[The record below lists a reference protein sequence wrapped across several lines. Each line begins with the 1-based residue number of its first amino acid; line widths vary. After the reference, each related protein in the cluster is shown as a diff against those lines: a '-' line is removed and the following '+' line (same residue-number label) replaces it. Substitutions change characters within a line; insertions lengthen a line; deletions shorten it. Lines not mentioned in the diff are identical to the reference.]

1 MGVMMQSTSALLA
14 ADFSRGTPDPL
25 DCYIAAIHAI
35 GHYAADLEPE
45 ITNPYR
51 QYLQELAQ
59 TVVAG
64 GNAVLQESRSTLR
77 ALLRDYRDKTS
88 QYLNVLREDL
98 SSAAAALAEILESL
112 QDTDGEQGDR
122 LREALRVLR
131 EPPGEDADSVRDN
144 VFGAAKTIENCLA
157 AVRKRHQL
165 SVSQL
170 MIEIRML
177 HKRIDALESAASVDL
192 LTHLFPRQEMEQR
205 IRQQLTSCRLLLMHA
220 GGILPASVEF
230 GRAVAEELTGAVI
243 RRFRN
248 ALPAATVV
256 ARWCGEGFVAAI
268 DLDPEEADRLA
279 ARVATNLAGPYACM
293 KEGKAV
299 RPLINPRVRLIESGS
314 GEADETLRLI
324 EEFFTE

>member
-1 MGVMMQSTSALLA
+1 MMPCSSIVDIEA
-14 ADFSRGTPDPL
+14 SRGTPDPL
-25 DCYIAAIHAI
+25 ECYIAAIHAI

-45 ITNPYR
+45 LTEPYR
-51 QYLQELAQ
+51 RYLEELAA
-59 TVVAG
+59 TVASG
-64 GNAVLQESRSTLR
+64 GAASLRESRATLR

-88 QYLNVLREDL
+88 RYLNILREDL
-98 SSAAAALAEILESL
+98 TSAAAALAEILESL
-112 QDTDGEQGDR
+112 QDTDGDQGDI
-122 LREALRVLR
+122 LRQTLRILR
-131 EPPGEDADSVRDN
+131 EPPGEDADSIRDN
-144 VFGAAKTIENCLA
+144 VLDAAKTIENCLS
-157 AVRKRHQL
+157 AVRKKHQL

-192 LTHLFPRQEMEQR
+192 LTHLFPRQDMEQR
-205 IRQQLTSCRLLLMHA
+205 IREIAAPCHFLLIRA
-220 GGILPASVEF
+220 GGILPAAFEF

-248 ALPAATVV
+248 TLPAATVV

-268 DLDPEEADRLA
+268 EAEPDDAGDLA

-299 RPLINPRVRLIESGS
+299 RPAVAPQVRLLETAPGG
-314 GEADETLRLI
+314 GEETLRLI
-324 EEFFTE
+324 DEFFAA